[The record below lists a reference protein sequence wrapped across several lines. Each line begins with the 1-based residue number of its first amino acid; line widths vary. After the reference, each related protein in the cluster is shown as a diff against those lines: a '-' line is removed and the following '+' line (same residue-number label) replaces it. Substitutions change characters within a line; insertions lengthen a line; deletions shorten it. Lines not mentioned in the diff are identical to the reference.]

1 MRWHE
6 IHASEYKPLA
16 RVANDYW
23 LPHSR
28 LFFLDHKLKAARS
41 LRELLLACSGEVSA
55 MCWRHVFPTLI
66 YLRKAVFRG
75 VFYIAGKGRSLFG
88 GGGDY
93 KLGVGLFLYLSI
105 GRRTGESFI
114 IPHMGARQE
123 SVGLAD
129 ASARLTR
136 ESFII
141 FILKL
146 YYVNCDAKYIHRV
159 QDEDVHHG
167 DIESGMG

>member
-1 MRWHE
+1 MGFFT
-6 IHASEYKPLA
+6 
-16 RVANDYW
+16 
-23 LPHSR
+23 SR
-28 LFFLDHKLKAARS
+28 
-41 LRELLLACSGEVSA
+41 
-55 MCWRHVFPTLI
+55 
-66 YLRKAVFRG
+66 
-75 VFYIAGKGRSLFG
+75 GKVVLYFG
-88 GGGDY
+88 GGEY

-167 DIESGMG
+167 AKAAWAKRISDVLKKTQFFFRL